1 MPVAVEIEV
10 SDQDQAPLSRI
21 VGLIAIS
28 SEGFYPVASASRWC
42 SYASSLSRLP
52 SSSKQ
57 SRSTHHDSWPTAC
70 ESPSNALKGISMA
83 YRSDTDL
90 EFLGQMKSEDLN
102 DLVYCLTH
110 DKDGSPRFTEELTM
124 SQQYKAYNPDHHQ
137 YWENIAAEI
146 QCFGANTFATVIRGG
161 KGVQYK
167 EVLMD
172 VCDKMKVNYNKKS
185 SVETIESNL
194 LLKILT
200 DALEKM
206 SPEELRELA
215 ESTGVKNTKGIT
227 AETMV
232 GVFQAVFRMGG
243 FKSYQLTLIVV
254 NAVVRAILGRGLT
267 FAGNIALTRTVALL
281 TGPIGWAITGVWTAV
296 DVAGAAYRVT
306 IPAVIQV
313 AALRQKHLYQHLA
326 QDVNFGS

>member
-1 MPVAVEIEV
+1 
-10 SDQDQAPLSRI
+10 
-21 VGLIAIS
+21 
-28 SEGFYPVASASRWC
+28 
-42 SYASSLSRLP
+42 
-52 SSSKQ
+52 
-57 SRSTHHDSWPTAC
+57 
-70 ESPSNALKGISMA
+70 MA

-90 EFLGQMKSEDLN
+90 EFLGQMKSEDMN

-124 SQQYKAYNPDHHQ
+124 SQQYKTYNPDHHQ

-326 QDVNFGS
+326 QDVSFGS